1 VPPLWIN
8 FPQGG
13 DKDMKTK
20 DKQDEQQ
27 RHARRDA
34 IIRAVFRELVYHE
47 NYSFESAYIFI
58 GDIWGLG
65 KTKITQIV
73 KGEDEC
79 SLSEYDLTKLA
90 VILQRIS
97 K

>member
-1 VPPLWIN
+1 
-8 FPQGG
+8 
-13 DKDMKTK
+13 MAK
-20 DKQDEQQ
+20 DKQDELQ

-34 IIRAVFRELVYHE
+34 VIRAVFQQLVYQE

-65 KTKITQIV
+65 KTKLTQIV
-73 KGEDEC
+73 NAKAEC

-90 VILQRIS
+90 VILHRLS
-97 K
+97 KSIGHI